1 MRWFVYILWNAIS
14 WTVIHWKR
22 NMKRWPSWYK
32 IISNPPFSSTQYN
45 NILVNAVVQYKHI
58 FLNGNLYECIGEK
71 LQLPSNYIV
80 SLFRLF
86 SSVLSCSSFISTYIL
101 LIHIFNL
108 YTQFSPVSIHPHVY
122 DMHRSNT
129 DTSEMY
135 HLLLK
140 TSPNFCIKR

>member
-1 MRWFVYILWNAIS
+1 MKPIVRRWFVYILWNAIS

-22 NMKRWPSWYK
+22 NMKRWPSWYQ
-32 IISNPPFSSTQYN
+32 IISNLPFSSTQYN

-108 YTQFSPVSIHPHVY
+108 SI
-122 DMHRSNT
+122 
-129 DTSEMY
+129 
-135 HLLLK
+135 L
-140 TSPNFCIKR
+140 NFLERLPTHMCTIEIIRKATFQRWNFIWI